1 MSYTGLMQ
9 SVCTIE
15 RLEGSAPDS
24 RGLVKPV
31 WIELAA
37 GVQCGLIPLTSEE
50 RIQAQGWQL
59 EADARLALPA
69 GTDVRSHPPD
79 RVVLD
84 EQRYLVT
91 RVNTGRGKTLVAWLK
106 RYD

>member
-9 SVCTIE
+9 STCTIE
-15 RLEGSAPDS
+15 RLDGNSPDS
-24 RGLVKPV
+24 RGLVKPA
-31 WIELAA
+31 WSELAT

-59 EADARLALPA
+59 EADARLILPA
-69 GTDVRSHPPD
+69 GTDMRSHPPD

-84 EQRYLVT
+84 EKKYLVT
-91 RVNTGRGKTLVAWLK
+91 RINAGRGKTLVAWLK
-106 RYD
+106 RHN